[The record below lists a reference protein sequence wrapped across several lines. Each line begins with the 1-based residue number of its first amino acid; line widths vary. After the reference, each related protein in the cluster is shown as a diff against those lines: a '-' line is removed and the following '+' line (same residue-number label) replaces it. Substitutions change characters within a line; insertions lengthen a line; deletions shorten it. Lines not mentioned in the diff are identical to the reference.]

1 MLPVLHGCKGQYSY
15 DQILSACEYMGSEYR
30 KIIEILAKATA
41 EHFSLDTRV
50 TYFDCTNFYFE
61 IDRESDFQK
70 KGPSKEC
77 RKDPLVGMGL
87 LLDAGLVPIDMDI
100 FPGNE
105 SEKPKIR
112 SSVKRMR
119 ERNHIGTRTIMVADK
134 GLNCARNIHQTVLEG
149 DGYLFSKSVKGLSD
163 VEKTWVLLEDGW
175 EDIVDGRGDVTYR
188 LKECTDAF
196 PYEYEREDGLPGK
209 ERFCVTE
216 KRVATFNP
224 KLRQKQIIEQNRL
237 VAKAQG
243 LCLSKAKKSEYG
255 ECSKFVTFR
264 STAKGKPTDDRVIAE
279 LNRTAID
286 NARLVAGYNM
296 LVTSEL
302 YMPSSEI
309 YSTYHNLWRIEE
321 TFRMMKTDLDA
332 RPVFLQK
339 KDCIIGHFLVCY
351 VTVLLE
357 RLLEFHVLGNR
368 YGGSKLIS
376 WMRSFKVVKDGG
388 LDYVNLMPASDMT
401 TDLAGLL
408 SLPLTNYYLRQGNL
422 TRMFGLRLGKGSIP
436 SPR

>member
-1 MLPVLHGCKGQYSY
+1 VLPVLYGYGGPYSY
-15 DQILSACEYMGSEYR
+15 DQILSACEYMGSEYH
-30 KIIEILAKATA
+30 KIIEILARATA
-41 EHFSLDTRV
+41 KRFSLDTRV

-70 KGPSKEC
+70 NGPSKED
-77 RKDPLVGMGL
+77 KKAPLVGMGL
-87 LLDAGLVPIDMDI
+87 LLDASLIPVDMDL

-112 SSVKRMR
+112 GSIKRMR

-134 GLNCARNIHQTVLEG
+134 GLNCARNIHQAALEG

-163 VEKTWVLLEDGW
+163 AERTWMLLENGW
-175 EDIVDGRGDVTYR
+175 EDIVDGGGKVVYR
-188 LKECTDAF
+188 LKECTDRF
-196 PYEYEREDGLPGK
+196 TYEYDGDGGTPGK
-209 ERFCVTE
+209 RSFAVTE
-216 KRVATFNP
+216 KRVVTFNP
-224 KLRQKQIIEQNRL
+224 KLREKQILELNRL
-237 VAKAQG
+237 IAKAQG
-243 LCLSKAKKSEYG
+243 LCLSKAKKREYG

-264 STAKGKPTDDRVIAE
+264 STSKGSATDDKVVAE
-279 LNRTAID
+279 MNRAAID
-286 NARLVAGYNM
+286 KARLFAGYNM
-296 LVTSEL
+296 LVTSET

-321 TFRMMKTDLDA
+321 TFRIMKTDLDA

-339 KDCIIGHFLVCY
+339 EECIIGHFLVCY

-368 YGGSKLIS
+368 YGGSRLIS
-376 WMRSFKVVKDGG
+376 WMRSFRVVKDGG

-422 TRMFGLRLGKGSIP
+422 TRMFNLRLGKETIHAH
-436 SPR
+436 R